1 MDALVL
7 LLLIRA
13 KVILMTFFAFCIVC
27 LGFALLLFYQYGSNK
42 VLVTC
47 ECLMTA
53 SIISPDTT
61 TCCLGQGPPAKLLSK
76 MKMMVVM
83 VTVVVIGP
91 AKVSSNTRSEDYD
104 FDNFY
109 QMKEH

>member
-1 MDALVL
+1 MT
-7 LLLIRA
+7 
-13 KVILMTFFAFCIVC
+13 ILCFLYCL
-27 LGFALLLFYQYGSNK
+27 LGFCSFTHQYGSNK

-76 MKMMVVM
+76 MKMMVVIM
-83 VTVVVIGP
+83 VVLRQGPPAKLLLKMKMMVVIMLRQGSP
-91 AKVSSNTRSEDYD
+91 AKLLKCSRR
-104 FDNFY
+104 
-109 QMKEH
+109 

>member
-1 MDALVL
+1 
-7 LLLIRA
+7 
-13 KVILMTFFAFCIVC
+13 MTFFAFCIVC

-53 SIISPDTT
+53 SIVSPDTT

-76 MKMMVVM
+76 MKMMVVIM
-83 VTVVVIGP
+83 VVLRQGPP
-91 AKVSSNTRSEDYD
+91 AKLLSDIRVEDGGGD
-104 FDNFY
+104 GDGGGDWPC
-109 QMKEH
+109 